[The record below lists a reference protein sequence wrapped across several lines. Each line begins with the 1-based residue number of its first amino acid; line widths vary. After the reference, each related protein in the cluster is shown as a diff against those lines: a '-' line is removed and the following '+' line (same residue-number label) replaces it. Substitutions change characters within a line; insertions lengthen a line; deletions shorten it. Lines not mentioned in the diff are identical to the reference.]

1 MVRRIFVCEKTISWA
16 CFEASGLNNI
26 FHLYPHCDILDKSS
40 LRDSD
45 EELESRTTE
54 KIEVSSAKSLTFE
67 VSPSGKSLIQTKNNK
82 GSKTEPCGTPALICD
97 HFEVWPFRKTHLFQL
112 YTYSSYYNLTQ
123 PISRGLIAQPFIFC
137 SLASKHVVNRLE
149 NVHQLNISR
158 GKKLGFQLP
167 QRQPL

>member
-1 MVRRIFVCEKTISWA
+1 MTLWLEGFFLREKTTSWT

-67 VSPSGKSLIQTKNNK
+67 VSPSGKSLI
-82 GSKTEPCGTPALICD
+82 
-97 HFEVWPFRKTHLFQL
+97 
-112 YTYSSYYNLTQ
+112 
-123 PISRGLIAQPFIFC
+123 
-137 SLASKHVVNRLE
+137 
-149 NVHQLNISR
+149 
-158 GKKLGFQLP
+158 
-167 QRQPL
+167 

>member
-1 MVRRIFVCEKTISWA
+1 MSLWLEGFFLREKTTSWA

-67 VSPSGKSLIQTKNNK
+67 VSPSS
-82 GSKTEPCGTPALICD
+82 E
-97 HFEVWPFRKTHLFQL
+97 
-112 YTYSSYYNLTQ
+112 SY
-123 PISRGLIAQPFIFC
+123 I
-137 SLASKHVVNRLE
+137 
-149 NVHQLNISR
+149 
-158 GKKLGFQLP
+158 
-167 QRQPL
+167 